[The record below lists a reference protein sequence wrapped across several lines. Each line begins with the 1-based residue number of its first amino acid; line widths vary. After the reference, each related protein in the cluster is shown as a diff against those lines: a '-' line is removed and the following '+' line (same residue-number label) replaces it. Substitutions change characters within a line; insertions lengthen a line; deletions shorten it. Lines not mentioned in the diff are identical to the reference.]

1 MKRKLLLTLVLL
13 PALAFPQ
20 GKVWTLEDCIEYAI
34 QHNPKRVQQEAQ
46 NKIYRQNQ
54 LEEIGGFLPSLNAES
69 SISMNFGRGVDPETN
84 TYISTNT
91 FGNSYSAYSSMP
103 LFNGLANIY
112 RAKMANVY
120 RLKGEEDLRQIRD
133 EITFEV
139 MEVYFTAL
147 YYKRTVEL
155 AQQQLDESMQNLK
168 KTQRMEELGLKS
180 VPDLDEIR
188 AKEAE
193 DRLLLTRQIN
203 KYNLEIIQLKAKMHL
218 PSDEELRVS
227 NYDSS
232 VLISL
237 ETEDA
242 FVIYKQAQN
251 SLPQVLSA
259 NQLLK
264 VSEMEHKI
272 AKGQLFPSLGLGAG
286 FSTWFFRLIDD
297 SPYMS
302 FHEQLKAR
310 QEQYVGVRLSIPVF
324 NRFSRLSNVKRTKQQ
339 LVIARSQHEE
349 LLRVVYTDIVQAVA
363 DVNGL
368 ADEYTSAQ
376 KKTVAMES
384 AHQSNLRKYE
394 EGLIDA
400 INLSTSANRLLN
412 ARVEESHTYLSYHLK
427 YKLLQY
433 YKRESSWILF

>member
-1 MKRKLLLTLVLL
+1 
-13 PALAFPQ
+13 
-20 GKVWTLEDCIEYAI
+20 
-34 QHNPKRVQQEAQ
+34 
-46 NKIYRQNQ
+46 
-54 LEEIGGFLPSLNAES
+54 
-69 SISMNFGRGVDPETN
+69 
-84 TYISTNT
+84 
-91 FGNSYSAYSSMP
+91 
-103 LFNGLANIY
+103 
-112 RAKMANVY
+112 
-120 RLKGEEDLRQIRD
+120 
-133 EITFEV
+133 
-139 MEVYFTAL
+139 
-147 YYKRTVEL
+147 
-155 AQQQLDESMQNLK
+155 LDESIQNLK

-203 KYNLEIIQLKAKMHL
+203 LYNLEIIKLKATMHL
-218 PSDEELRVS
+218 PSGEELRVS
-227 NYDSS
+227 DYDPSL
-232 VLISL
+232 LISL
-237 ETEDA
+237 KTENA
-242 FVIYKQAQN
+242 FDIYQQALN

-264 VSEMEHKI
+264 VSELEHKI

-286 FSTWFFRLIDD
+286 FSTGFSRMMDGSAYTPFQ
-297 SPYMS
+297 
-302 FHEQLKAR
+302 EQLKAR
-310 QEQYVGVRLSIPVF
+310 QGQYVGVGLTIPVF
-324 NRFSRLSNVKRTKQQ
+324 NRFSRLSDVKRTKQQ

-349 LLRVVYTDIVQAVA
+349 TLRVIYTDIVQAVA
-363 DVNGL
+363 DVEGL
-368 ADEYTSAQ
+368 ADQYAHAQ

-400 INLSTSANRLLN
+400 ISLSTSANRLLN